1 MTMTDAAR
9 AADDM
14 AAESESL
21 APAVTRAGAI
31 LDLLAESAGQ
41 APGPSE
47 LARRLGLPKSSI
59 ANICNALADIGL
71 VRRIG
76 TGFALGRK
84 LAELGGAYLASV
96 DLVQEFYEA
105 ARRLP
110 AGSQE
115 TVQLAILDGLEM
127 TYLARHDGR
136 QPVRLTSQIGRRLP
150 ATVTATGKAALASL
164 ADDDLDRR
172 LTGVTSLPTLTPN
185 SLGTVEA
192 LRADLAVVRER
203 GYSMDDEETVEGVV
217 CFGVMIPGRRP
228 GEGPY
233 AASITLLKARAT
245 DERIPLLIDDLHRLA
260 DRPVRSAA
268 RRACAAAARVQL
280 RAGRPPGRSRRIRPP
295 VPTALRPA
303 VSCAGG
309 RDDSRIRGGEQAD
322 RPVGPEHQ
330 PFRPERAERVVDER
344 REVGRS
350 SSASQSA
357 SVTRPLTASTRRWR
371 TRRTA

>member
-1 MTMTDAAR
+1 MTQSASPVDLES
-9 AADDM
+9 
-14 AAESESL
+14 AEVESL

-31 LDLLAESAGQ
+31 LDLLAENAGE
-41 APGPSE
+41 AAGPSE

-59 ANICNALADIGL
+59 ANICNALAEIGL

-96 DLVQEFYEA
+96 DLVQEFYDA
-105 ARRLP
+105 CRILP
-110 AGSQE
+110 TGSVE

-164 ADDDLDRR
+164 DQDDLDRR
-172 LTGVTSLPTLTPN
+172 LAGLWELPVLTSK
-185 SLGTVEA
+185 SIGSVAA
-192 LRADLAVVRER
+192 LRAELTAVRGR
-203 GYSMDDEETVEGVV
+203 GYAMDDEETVEGVV

-245 DERIPLLIDDLHRLA
+245 DERVPLLIADLNLLA
-260 DRPVRSAA
+260 DRLSDPLRADRAA
-268 RRACAAAARVQL
+268 R
-280 RAGRPPGRSRRIRPP
+280 AGHDLQRP
-295 VPTALRPA
+295 
-303 VSCAGG
+303 
-309 RDDSRIRGGEQAD
+309 
-322 RPVGPEHQ
+322 
-330 PFRPERAERVVDER
+330 
-344 REVGRS
+344 
-350 SSASQSA
+350 
-357 SVTRPLTASTRRWR
+357 
-371 TRRTA
+371 

>member
-1 MTMTDAAR
+1 MLASMPTLPTKSRYRTRFSRLAEQGGDTTMTEAPPAIDET
-9 AADDM
+9 

-31 LDLLAESAGQ
+31 LDLLAENAGK
-41 APGPSE
+41 AAGPSE

-71 VRRIG
+71 VRRVG
-76 TGFALGRK
+76 TGFSLGRK

-105 ARRLP
+105 AQLLP
-110 AGSQE
+110 VGSEE
-115 TVQLAILDGLEM
+115 TIQLAVLDSLEM

-164 ADDDLDRR
+164 PDADLDDR
-172 LTGVTSLPTLTPN
+172 LADASPLPTLTPN
-185 SLGTVEA
+185 SIGTIEA
-192 LRADLAVVRER
+192 LRADLAAVRER

-245 DERIPLLIDDLHRLA
+245 EERIPLLIGDLHRLA
-260 DRPVRSAA
+260 EQLSDP
-268 RRACAAAARVQL
+268 L
-280 RAGRPPGRSRRIRPP
+280 RAGRLPRH
-295 VPTALRPA
+295 
-303 VSCAGG
+303 AG
-309 RDDSRIRGGEQAD
+309 
-322 RPVGPEHQ
+322 
-330 PFRPERAERVVDER
+330 VV
-344 REVGRS
+344 
-350 SSASQSA
+350 QN
-357 SVTRPLTASTRRWR
+357 P
-371 TRRTA
+371 

>member
-1 MTMTDAAR
+1 MQRTAQCDDAGAETWTNMRGDTTMTDGMR
-9 AADDM
+9 PLDEI
-14 AAESESL
+14 AAEGESL

-31 LDLLAESAGQ
+31 LDLLAENAGDSA
-41 APGPSE
+41 GPSE

-71 VRRIG
+71 VRRVG

-105 ARRLP
+105 ARLLP
-110 AGSQE
+110 AGSEE
-115 TVQLAILDGLEM
+115 TVQLAVLDGLEM

-164 ADDDLDRR
+164 ADDDLDARLAGDVALPR
-172 LTGVTSLPTLTPN
+172 LTAN
-185 SLGTVEA
+185 SLASVEA
-192 LRADLAVVRER
+192 LRADLLAVRER
-203 GYSMDDEETVEGVV
+203 GYAMDDEETVEGVV

-245 DERIPLLIDDLHRLA
+245 EERRPLLIDDLHRLA
-260 DRPVRSAA
+260 DQLSDP
-268 RRACAAAARVQL
+268 L
-280 RAGRPPGRSRRIRPP
+280 RAVLTR
-295 VPTALRPA
+295 RPA
-303 VSCAGG
+303 MVAQ
-309 RDDSRIRGGEQAD
+309 SR
-322 RPVGPEHQ
+322 
-330 PFRPERAERVVDER
+330 
-344 REVGRS
+344 
-350 SSASQSA
+350 
-357 SVTRPLTASTRRWR
+357 
-371 TRRTA
+371 

>member
-1 MTMTDAAR
+1 MTQSAPPVDLES
-9 AADDM
+9 
-14 AAESESL
+14 AEVESL

-31 LDLLAESAGQ
+31 LDLLAENAGE
-41 APGPSE
+41 AAGPSE

-59 ANICNALADIGL
+59 ANICNALAEIGL

-96 DLVQEFYEA
+96 DLVQEFYDA
-105 ARRLP
+105 CRTLP
-110 AGSQE
+110 TGSVE

-164 ADDDLDRR
+164 DQDDLDRR
-172 LTGVTSLPTLTPN
+172 LAGVWELPVLTPK
-185 SLGTVEA
+185 SIGSVAA
-192 LRADLAVVRER
+192 LRAELTAVRGR
-203 GYSMDDEETVEGVV
+203 GYAMDDEETVEGVV

-245 DERIPLLIDDLHRLA
+245 DERVPLLIADLNLLA
-260 DRPVRSAA
+260 DRLSDPLRADRAA
-268 RRACAAAARVQL
+268 RE
-280 RAGRPPGRSRRIRPP
+280 GREPQRP
-295 VPTALRPA
+295 
-303 VSCAGG
+303 
-309 RDDSRIRGGEQAD
+309 
-322 RPVGPEHQ
+322 
-330 PFRPERAERVVDER
+330 
-344 REVGRS
+344 
-350 SSASQSA
+350 
-357 SVTRPLTASTRRWR
+357 
-371 TRRTA
+371 

>member
-1 MTMTDAAR
+1 MTQSAPP
-9 AADDM
+9 ADLDS
-14 AAESESL
+14 AEVESL

-31 LDLLAESAGQ
+31 LDLLAENAGE
-41 APGPSE
+41 AAGPSE

-59 ANICNALADIGL
+59 ANICNALAEIGL

-96 DLVQEFYEA
+96 DLVQEFYDA
-105 ARRLP
+105 CRTLP
-110 AGSQE
+110 TGSVE

-164 ADDDLDRR
+164 DQDDLDRR
-172 LTGVTSLPTLTPN
+172 LAGLWELPVLTPK
-185 SLGTVEA
+185 SIGSVAA
-192 LRADLAVVRER
+192 LRAELTAVRGR
-203 GYSMDDEETVEGVV
+203 GYAMDDEETVEGVV

-245 DERIPLLIDDLHRLA
+245 DERVPLLIADLNLLA
-260 DRPVRSAA
+260 DRLSDPLRADRAA
-268 RRACAAAARVQL
+268 RL
-280 RAGRPPGRSRRIRPP
+280 GREPQRP
-295 VPTALRPA
+295 
-303 VSCAGG
+303 
-309 RDDSRIRGGEQAD
+309 
-322 RPVGPEHQ
+322 
-330 PFRPERAERVVDER
+330 
-344 REVGRS
+344 
-350 SSASQSA
+350 
-357 SVTRPLTASTRRWR
+357 
-371 TRRTA
+371 

>member
-1 MTMTDAAR
+1 MTEAAR
-9 AADDM
+9 LADD
-14 AAESESL
+14 AGAESESL

-31 LDLLAESAGQ
+31 LDLLAENAGE
-41 APGPSE
+41 AAGPSE

-96 DLVQEFYEA
+96 DQVQEFYEA
-105 ARRLP
+105 AQLLP
-110 AGSQE
+110 TGSEE

-164 ADDDLDRR
+164 AMDDLDER
-172 LTGVTSLPTLTPN
+172 LAGVRDLPTLTPN
-185 SLGTVEA
+185 SIGTVEA
-192 LRADLAVVRER
+192 LRADLDAVRER

-245 DERIPLLIDDLHRLA
+245 DERVPLLIDDLHRLA
-260 DRPVRSAA
+260 DRLSDPL
-268 RRACAAAARVQL
+268 RADGAPRHRAAAQ
-280 RAGRPPGRSRRIRPP
+280 SR
-295 VPTALRPA
+295 
-303 VSCAGG
+303 
-309 RDDSRIRGGEQAD
+309 
-322 RPVGPEHQ
+322 
-330 PFRPERAERVVDER
+330 
-344 REVGRS
+344 
-350 SSASQSA
+350 
-357 SVTRPLTASTRRWR
+357 
-371 TRRTA
+371 